1 MFFYNFSYLN
11 FAIYFKSYS
20 SSSLIFFFKGSGNA
34 RDRLIGIVDPKT
46 SEDDAYKDVIV
57 AIFFD
62 GPQLRYY
69 SQAIKQFCLIYQIL
83 AMSKFCLI

>member
-11 FAIYFKSYS
+11 FAIYFRSNS

-57 AIFFD
+57 VTRSFVKVYYKFFSLLSCHLLRCYKISD
-62 GPQLRYY
+62 GFN
-69 SQAIKQFCLIYQIL
+69 A
-83 AMSKFCLI
+83 A